1 MHAHPGVCT
10 PGHQYRAC
18 QHNVWIWSNLTGVYT
33 NHLEKTRMP
42 PPMPPPLQLEEEG
55 LHPVLRESH
64 YALGEGERGLHPVL
78 RESHYA
84 LGEGEKVSPVGFCSR
99 RDPIITAL
107 EHCRPTAPDQELY
120 ILRRNPA
127 YRRYNVNTVSRF
139 ANTSAKRRRTSRQ
152 RYVNRGVYA
161 VGAGNL
167 TVSSAAHHAQVG

>member
-18 QHNVWIWSNLTGVYT
+18 QHNVWIWINLTGVYT

-64 YALGEGERGLHPVL
+64 YALGEGER
-78 RESHYA
+78 
-84 LGEGEKVSPVGFCSR
+84 VSPVGFCSR

-127 YRRYNVNTVSRF
+127 CRRYNVNTVSRF
-139 ANTSAKRRRTSRQ
+139 ANTSAKRRRTSRQRTSAKRRRTSRQ